1 MHQEPRVLTQ
11 LLQAWS
17 AGEKGAVDRLIPEVY
32 AELRRLARAYL
43 RREPPGQTLQTTAL
57 VNEAYIRLVGQRRV
71 EWQNRGHFFGVTAQI
86 MRRILVD
93 RARARRAAKRGE
105 APLLEP
111 LDEDRVVALAV
122 SDDVEGLHEALHEL
136 EQMDPRQGQI
146 VELRFF
152 GGLTHEEIAAALGIS
167 VPTVEREWRT
177 AKMWLRYR
185 MSPREAPGSAGR
197 P

>member
-1 MHQEPRVLTQ
+1 MQQEPPALTQ

-32 AELRRLARAYL
+32 GELRRLARAYL
-43 RREPPGQTLQTTAL
+43 RREPPGLTLQTTAL

-71 EWQNRGHFFGVTAQI
+71 QWQSRGHFFGVTAQI

-93 RARARRAAKRGE
+93 CARARRTAKRGD
-105 APLLEP
+105 ARLPIP
-111 LDEDRVVALAV
+111 LDEDRAAATPVR
-122 SDDVEGLHEALHEL
+122 DDVESLNEALQEL
-136 EQMDPRQGQI
+136 EQVDPRQGQI

-152 GGLTHEEIAAALGIS
+152 GGLTHEEIAVALGIS

-185 MSPREAPGSAGR
+185 MSRRKARGAGSA
-197 P
+197 